1 MLSTKRIK
9 LEPLQAEHK
18 EALQNLF
25 CENHLVMQSTLKG
38 RVFTT
43 TEFEAFIQNE
53 FVTSHNDK
61 LGFRCL
67 ISKTDNQFIG
77 VSGLH
82 PFQYLNQATH
92 EFGFILHQDYWGKGL
107 ATEIGDFWLKYAK
120 SELHLNQIMATV
132 SPNNLA
138 SKRVLEKL
146 GMLAIHE
153 YHSTERGLRL
163 IFAKQLQH

>member
-1 MLSTKRIK
+1 MLTTSRIK
-9 LEPLQAEHK
+9 IEPLQKEHK

-67 ISKTDNQFIG
+67 ITKTDNQFIG

-82 PFQYLNQATH
+82 SFQYLDQKTH

-107 ATEIGDFWLKYAK
+107 ATEIGNFWITYAK
-120 SELHLNQIMATV
+120 NELGLKEIMATV

-146 GMLAIHE
+146 GMKAFQEIN
-153 YHSTERGLRL
+153 SKERGLRL
-163 IFAKQLQH
+163 FFAKQLQE